1 MASSKGSLLFAPL
14 IVFCALLPSCTAHGD
29 PLSVS
34 YYDRMCPNAQEIV
47 HSVME
52 WKVATQP
59 SMAPAVL
66 RLFFHDCFVNVRVT
80 IIISLVYFA
89 LLDTWM
95 MSMDIYSSLIIT
107 YYILVDAT
115 TGVRRV
121 GPPGQH

>member
-1 MASSKGSLLFAPL
+1 MASSQGSTLWFAPL
-14 IVFCALLPSCTAHGD
+14 IVFCALLPRSCTAHGD

-34 YYDRMCPNAQEIV
+34 YYDRTCPNAQEIV

-80 IIISLVYFA
+80 IISLVYFA

-95 MSMDIYSSLIIT
+95 TMSMYGHI
-107 YYILVDAT
+107 
-115 TGVRRV
+115 
-121 GPPGQH
+121 